1 MGFTDSVTV
10 TAAKQNIRT
19 AIVLTSAECIE
30 FTNEKQR
37 KKEQEAI
44 GMQVHA
50 NHSELLSCY

>member
-1 MGFTDSVTV
+1 MWRKSTKTG
-10 TAAKQNIRT
+10 T
-19 AIVLTSAECIE
+19 AIVLTSAECNE
-30 FTNEKQR
+30 FMYE